1 MSRTSLV
8 LAAIAMTSLAGCSTP
23 KMAERAVVTAT
34 ASAVSPAARL
44 LANPSH
50 CRFGK
55 AIDHLW
61 PIFAISLADLKTGP
75 DSNWYILHDFVL
87 YPPNPGIKID
97 EEDRFKITDGATAD
111 ELNLVHTR
119 PKTGKEIARATIKMD
134 GSLWAKGRAVS
145 TATGKEVGDYF
156 VFRIPDN
163 HNNGSRKCEHPNGD
177 KTKKCASVH
186 IEYFQDGDTANDP
199 FRPVVG
205 TTVKSIAGAVT
216 CKPIAQETDDG
227 DGDIGPDK

>member
-8 LAAIAMTSLAGCSTP
+8 LVAIAMTSLAGCSTP
-23 KMAERAVVTAT
+23 KVTERAVATAT

-55 AIDHLW
+55 AINHLW
-61 PIFAISLADLKTGP
+61 PIFAVALADLKTGP
-75 DSNWYILHDFVL
+75 DSDWYIVHDFVL
-87 YPPNPGIKID
+87 YPPVRAIEIKK
-97 EEDRFKITDGATAD
+97 EDRFKITDGVKAD
-111 ELNLVHTR
+111 ELTLVHSR
-119 PKTGKEIARATIKMD
+119 PTTGKEVARATIRMD
-134 GSLWAKGRAVS
+134 GPLWATGRAVS

-163 HNNGSRKCEHPNGD
+163 HNNRPKECKHPNNSAAN
-177 KTKKCASVH
+177 CASVH
-186 IEYFQDGDTANDP
+186 IEYFQDGDTTNDK

-205 TTVKSIAGAVT
+205 TTVKPIAGTDT
-216 CKPIAQETDDG
+216 CEIVAFETDDG
-227 DGDIGPDK
+227 DGDIGPDH